1 MSIVASRSRR
11 CLDSDSTEWL
21 HDIMVIGEIVFIIN
35 LQSKLWYYQDYLYE
49 QIASQGYEAHLHAKK
64 WKGLNFVKP
73 E

>member
-1 MSIVASRSRR
+1 
-11 CLDSDSTEWL
+11 
-21 HDIMVIGEIVFIIN
+21 MVIGEIVCIID

-49 QIASQGYEAHLHAKK
+49 QIASQGYEAHPHAKK